1 MVLTKAKKI
10 KSGTDNYR
18 LRIWLADTSLVQNGS
33 YSVEVDINGKA
44 K

>member
-1 MVLTKAKKI
+1 MVLTKAKTT
-10 KSGTDNYR
+10 KSGSDNYR